1 MKKSLKMDSLKG
13 LEVALSESRDSAD
26 RCSSKG
32 AWLLIRSVDKSE
44 LPWYEIR
51 AAYQGGNALSVAEGT
66 VSAVSTFSASTAASA
81 AVLHG
86 VVENGPFP

>member
-13 LEVALSESRDSAD
+13 LEAALSESRDSAD

-44 LPWYEIR
+44 LPKI
-51 AAYQGGNALSVAEGT
+51 SVM
-66 VSAVSTFSASTAASA
+66 VSD
-81 AVLHG
+81 
-86 VVENGPFP
+86 

>member
-1 MKKSLKMDSLKG
+1 MIALTGAPVKAHDSLF
-13 LEVALSESRDSAD
+13 EVWINLNYQRSLS
-26 RCSSKG
+26 
-32 AWLLIRSVDKSE
+32 
-44 LPWYEIR
+44 WYEIR

-86 VVENGPFP
+86 VVENGPFH